1 MEEDREE
8 ERRRRGPPETPL
20 KWTQMEDGEEKR
32 AAFFRE
38 FPEMGLD
45 RKEGSRPQN
54 ASIPSRRGRIPWKLV
69 SVFLFLVFVLWSFM
83 H

>member
-8 ERRRRGPPETPL
+8 ERCRRGPPQAPFR
-20 KWTQMEDGEEKR
+20 WTQMEDGEEKL

-38 FPEMGLD
+38 TGLITEAGA
-45 RKEGSRPQN
+45 RTQN
-54 ASIPSRRGRIPWKLV
+54 RSIPSRPGRIPWKLV

-83 H
+83 Y

>member
-1 MEEDREE
+1 
-8 ERRRRGPPETPL
+8 
-20 KWTQMEDGEEKR
+20 MEDGEEKL

-38 FPEMGLD
+38 MDLAG
-45 RKEGSRPQN
+45 KEGSRPQN

-69 SVFLFLVFVLWSFM
+69 SVILLLVFVLWSFT

>member
-1 MEEDREE
+1 MEE
-8 ERRRRGPPETPL
+8 EREAERPRRGPAEVQL

-38 FPEMGLD
+38 MGLD

-54 ASIPSRRGRIPWKLV
+54 ASVPSRRGRIPWKLI
-69 SVFLFLVFVLWSFM
+69 SVFLLLVFVVWSFM

>member
-8 ERRRRGPPETPL
+8 ERRRRGPAEAPL
-20 KWTQMEDGEEKR
+20 RWTQMEDGEEKL

-38 FPEMGLD
+38 TGLITE
-45 RKEGSRPQN
+45 EGARAQN
-54 ASIPSRRGRIPWKLV
+54 ASILSRPGRVPWKLA
-69 SVFLFLVFVLWSFM
+69 SVLLFVVFVLWNFI